1 MANRATKSIRF
12 CPLWKA
18 AKEIIMKIKGARRV
32 KRILVNF
39 AIVPESPMQSN
50 VPTTFA
56 RAKSQ
61 TIE

>member
-1 MANRATKSIRF
+1 MEHVTR
-12 CPLWKA
+12 
-18 AKEIIMKIKGARRV
+18 EIIMKIKGARRV
-32 KRILVNF
+32 NRMLVNF

-56 RAKSQ
+56 SAKSQ